1 MEPPKP
7 QPVEPIQQPSLPSR
21 NEFIQ
26 NGFSDFSGST
36 GTTSQA
42 ASGASK
48 QNVEI
53 QQHQQHSSS
62 SSFQQ
67 QQFESSS
74 FQQQSV
80 TSSTTQQV
88 LNGSFE
94 ETGSVQ
100 GSSSSSSLL
109 QKIMTP
115 ANNEY
120 DSGSLKRRDPRKMF
134 TDSSFYSAKH
144 HPTVAD
150 QVEMAHKL
158 SSAMFNEK
166 NKSTKGQ
173 QMFLSRVQNAGEEE
187 VGDPNKMPNLKHV
200 MNPEGRMTEWEDVTK
215 EDLPNAEMMA
225 AHAAPIPN
233 TPDPIAESLLAEAG
247 KGGELFA
254 KRRKRAE
261 NWVVDEASIGQA
273 KPSAFADKFVHEQ
286 NERQSQFA
294 QEQFVARQQ
303 KEAVASQQQ
312 MIQQTESQQNQSFAK
327 QQFSEQQQQKQQQ
340 SEELRRQQAAAQM
353 NMQNQIDFPDNFK
366 HTSLKARSNTPSL
379 DLSCHNV
386 QGINVWA
393 NTAPRG
399 WGGSTP
405 TPKPQGLPKG
415 PNKQQQGPPEL
426 SVCPATPS
434 VDQEKLQRQQHE
446 EMLRIQEEEMLRMQ
460 QQEEMLRQEV
470 EMKQQQLEIQRQKEE
485 QERVAAEYEQ
495 LQREKESERQQQEQQ
510 MALQRQQDVQRQQME
525 LQRQQDVQRQ
535 QMQRQQEE
543 MRRQEEQ
550 SQIELQRQQDVQRQ
564 QM

>member
-1 MEPPKP
+1 
-7 QPVEPIQQPSLPSR
+7 
-21 NEFIQ
+21 
-26 NGFSDFSGST
+26 
-36 GTTSQA
+36 
-42 ASGASK
+42 
-48 QNVEI
+48 
-53 QQHQQHSSS
+53 
-62 SSFQQ
+62 
-67 QQFESSS
+67 
-74 FQQQSV
+74 
-80 TSSTTQQV
+80 
-88 LNGSFE
+88 
-94 ETGSVQ
+94 
-100 GSSSSSSLL
+100 
-109 QKIMTP
+109 MTP

-187 VGDPNKMPNLKHV
+187 VLDHGDPNKMPNLKHV

-286 NERQSQFA
+286 TERQSQFA

-312 MIQQTESQQNQSFAK
+312 MIQQTESQQNQSLAK

-340 SEELRRQQAAAQM
+340 SEELRRQQATAQM
-353 NMQNQIDFPDNFK
+353 NMQSQIDFPDNFK

-399 WGGSTP
+399 WGGATP

-415 PNKQQQGPPEL
+415 PAKQQQGPPEL

-434 VDQEKLQRQQHE
+434 VDQEQLQRQQQE
-446 EMLRIQEEEMLRMQ
+446 EMMRVQEEEMIRV
-460 QQEEMLRQEV
+460 QQEEMLRQEE
-470 EMKQQQLEIQRQKEE
+470 EMRQQQLEIQRQKEE

-495 LQREKESERQQQEQQ
+495 LEKEKELEMQMQMERQQQEQQ
-510 MALQRQQDVQRQQME
+510 QQLE
-525 LQRQQDVQRQ
+525 LQR
-535 QMQRQQEE
+535 QEE

-550 SQIELQRQQDVQRQ
+550 RQLEVQQQQEMQRQEEMRRQEEQRQQEMQRQ
-564 QM
+564 QQQQQEMQRQQEMQQTQIKMQQQQSSQFSMNSSSSTTTEAVSE

>member
-1 MEPPKP
+1 
-7 QPVEPIQQPSLPSR
+7 
-21 NEFIQ
+21 
-26 NGFSDFSGST
+26 
-36 GTTSQA
+36 
-42 ASGASK
+42 
-48 QNVEI
+48 
-53 QQHQQHSSS
+53 
-62 SSFQQ
+62 
-67 QQFESSS
+67 
-74 FQQQSV
+74 
-80 TSSTTQQV
+80 
-88 LNGSFE
+88 
-94 ETGSVQ
+94 
-100 GSSSSSSLL
+100 
-109 QKIMTP
+109 MTP

-120 DSGSLKRRDPRKMF
+120 DTGSLKRRDPRKMF

-286 NERQSQFA
+286 TERQSQFA

-312 MIQQTESQQNQSFAK
+312 MIQQTESQQNQSLAK

-340 SEELRRQQAAAQM
+340 SEELRRQQASAQM
-353 NMQNQIDFPDNFK
+353 NMQSQIDFPDNFK

-399 WGGSTP
+399 WGGATP
-405 TPKPQGLPKG
+405 TPKRQGLPKG
-415 PNKQQQGPPEL
+415 PGKQGPPEL

-434 VDQEKLQRQQHE
+434 VDQEQLQRQQ
-446 EMLRIQEEEMLRMQ
+446 QEEMLRMQ
-460 QQEEMLRQEV
+460 EEEMVRMQQEEMLRQEE
-470 EMKQQQLEIQRQKEE
+470 EMRMQQLEIQRQKEE
-485 QERVAAEYEQ
+485 QDRVAAEYEQ
-495 LQREKESERQQQEQQ
+495 LQREKEFEMQK
-510 MALQRQQDVQRQQME
+510 QME
-525 LQRQQDVQRQ
+525 KQRH
-535 QMQRQQEE
+535 
-543 MRRQEEQ
+543 
-550 SQIELQRQQDVQRQ
+550 
-564 QM
+564 

>member
-53 QQHQQHSSS
+53 QQHQQHASS

-80 TSSTTQQV
+80 TSSTTTQQV
-88 LNGSFE
+88 LNGSFQ
-94 ETGSVQ
+94 ETGSVR

-173 QMFLSRVQNAGEEE
+173 QMFLSRVQNAGAWIHNGNGEEE
-187 VGDPNKMPNLKHV
+187 VLDHGDPNKVPNLKHV

-215 EDLPNAEMMA
+215 EDLPNADLMA

-286 NERQSQFA
+286 TERQSQFA
-294 QEQFVARQQ
+294 QEQFAARQQ

-312 MIQQTESQQNQSFAK
+312 LIQQTESLQNQSLAK
-327 QQFSEQQQQKQQQ
+327 LQFSEQQQLKQQQ

-353 NMQNQIDFPDNFK
+353 EMQAQIDFPDNFK
-366 HTSLKARSNTPSL
+366 HTSLKARSNTPTL

-386 QGINVWA
+386 QGINVW
-393 NTAPRG
+393 
-399 WGGSTP
+399 
-405 TPKPQGLPKG
+405 
-415 PNKQQQGPPEL
+415 
-426 SVCPATPS
+426 
-434 VDQEKLQRQQHE
+434 
-446 EMLRIQEEEMLRMQ
+446 
-460 QQEEMLRQEV
+460 
-470 EMKQQQLEIQRQKEE
+470 
-485 QERVAAEYEQ
+485 
-495 LQREKESERQQQEQQ
+495 
-510 MALQRQQDVQRQQME
+510 
-525 LQRQQDVQRQ
+525 
-535 QMQRQQEE
+535 
-543 MRRQEEQ
+543 
-550 SQIELQRQQDVQRQ
+550 
-564 QM
+564 

>member
-1 MEPPKP
+1 MVNNQQNSFSSSMVNNQQNSFSSQQQQISSTTSVQKSQQMTSQSSSSSSKSFSSMQSSNMVQKDFGMSGISGGVTFAPAATAIEPEPIEIGQDNLKTQLVSCISDLEKDRDFVDFNKENKPINLASPPQTFSPVPTFEPAPKQDTFSPGPQTKQDMFSPPPLEAMEPPKP

-26 NGFSDFSGST
+26 NGFSDFS
-36 GTTSQA
+36 A
-42 ASGASK
+42 
-48 QNVEI
+48 
-53 QQHQQHSSS
+53 
-62 SSFQQ
+62 
-67 QQFESSS
+67 
-74 FQQQSV
+74 
-80 TSSTTQQV
+80 SSTTQQV

-187 VGDPNKMPNLKHV
+187 QLDHGDPNKMPNLKHV

-286 NERQSQFA
+286 TERQSQFA

-312 MIQQTESQQNQSFAK
+312 LIQQTESQQNQSLAK

-340 SEELRRQQAAAQM
+340 SEELRRQ
-353 NMQNQIDFPDNFK
+353 
-366 HTSLKARSNTPSL
+366 
-379 DLSCHNV
+379 
-386 QGINVWA
+386 
-393 NTAPRG
+393 
-399 WGGSTP
+399 
-405 TPKPQGLPKG
+405 
-415 PNKQQQGPPEL
+415 
-426 SVCPATPS
+426 
-434 VDQEKLQRQQHE
+434 
-446 EMLRIQEEEMLRMQ
+446 
-460 QQEEMLRQEV
+460 
-470 EMKQQQLEIQRQKEE
+470 
-485 QERVAAEYEQ
+485 
-495 LQREKESERQQQEQQ
+495 
-510 MALQRQQDVQRQQME
+510 
-525 LQRQQDVQRQ
+525 
-535 QMQRQQEE
+535 
-543 MRRQEEQ
+543 
-550 SQIELQRQQDVQRQ
+550 
-564 QM
+564 

>member
-1 MEPPKP
+1 MNLEV
-7 QPVEPIQQPSLPSR
+7 QTIQESSQSQS
-21 NEFIQ
+21 FQ
-26 NGFSDFSGST
+26 MNGTHEESGS
-36 GTTSQA
+36 
-42 ASGASK
+42 
-48 QNVEI
+48 I
-53 QQHQQHSSS
+53 
-62 SSFQQ
+62 
-67 QQFESSS
+67 
-74 FQQQSV
+74 
-80 TSSTTQQV
+80 
-88 LNGSFE
+88 
-94 ETGSVQ
+94 Q

-158 SSAMFNEK
+158 SSAMFNDK
-166 NKSTKGQ
+166 NKATKGQ

-187 VGDPNKMPNLKHV
+187 VLEHGDKMPNLKHV

-286 NERQSQFA
+286 TERQSQFA

-312 MIQQTESQQNQSFAK
+312 MIQQTESQQNQSLAK

-340 SEELRRQQAAAQM
+340 SEELRRQQASAQM
-353 NMQNQIDFPDNFK
+353 NMESQIDFPDNFK
-366 HTSLKARSNTPSL
+366 HSSLKARSNTPSL

-399 WGGSTP
+399 WGGATP

-415 PNKQQQGPPEL
+415 PGKQEQGPPEL

-434 VDQEKLQRQQHE
+434 VDQEKPN
-446 EMLRIQEEEMLRMQ
+446 
-460 QQEEMLRQEV
+460 
-470 EMKQQQLEIQRQKEE
+470 KQQQGPP
-485 QERVAAEYEQ
+485 
-495 LQREKESERQQQEQQ
+495 
-510 MALQRQQDVQRQQME
+510 E
-525 LQRQQDVQRQ
+525 LSV
-535 QMQRQQEE
+535 
-543 MRRQEEQ
+543 
-550 SQIELQRQQDVQRQ
+550 
-564 QM
+564 

>member
-1 MEPPKP
+1 
-7 QPVEPIQQPSLPSR
+7 
-21 NEFIQ
+21 
-26 NGFSDFSGST
+26 
-36 GTTSQA
+36 
-42 ASGASK
+42 
-48 QNVEI
+48 
-53 QQHQQHSSS
+53 
-62 SSFQQ
+62 
-67 QQFESSS
+67 
-74 FQQQSV
+74 
-80 TSSTTQQV
+80 
-88 LNGSFE
+88 
-94 ETGSVQ
+94 
-100 GSSSSSSLL
+100 
-109 QKIMTP
+109 
-115 ANNEY
+115 
-120 DSGSLKRRDPRKMF
+120 
-134 TDSSFYSAKH
+134 
-144 HPTVAD
+144 
-150 QVEMAHKL
+150 
-158 SSAMFNEK
+158 MFNEK

-187 VGDPNKMPNLKHV
+187 VLDHGDPNKVPNLKHV

-215 EDLPNAEMMA
+215 EDLPNADLMA

-327 QQFSEQQQQKQQQ
+327 QQFSEQQQLKQQQ

-353 NMQNQIDFPDNFK
+353 EMQAQIDFPDNFK
-366 HTSLKARSNTPSL
+366 HTSLKARSNTPTL

-510 MALQRQQDVQRQQME
+510 ME

-550 SQIELQRQQDVQRQ
+550 RQIEIQQQQQKEMQRQEEMRQQEEQRQQKNKDRLRSSNSSRRKCKGRRR
-564 QM
+564 

>member
-1 MEPPKP
+1 M
-7 QPVEPIQQPSLPSR
+7 I
-21 NEFIQ
+21 
-26 NGFSDFSGST
+26 T
-36 GTTSQA
+36 
-42 ASGASK
+42 
-48 QNVEI
+48 
-53 QQHQQHSSS
+53 SSS
-62 SSFQQ
+62 S
-67 QQFESSS
+67 
-74 FQQQSV
+74 
-80 TSSTTQQV
+80 TQQV

-94 ETGSVQ
+94 EMGSVQ

-187 VGDPNKMPNLKHV
+187 VLDHGDPNKVPNLKHV

-215 EDLPNAEMMA
+215 EELPNADLMA
-225 AHAAPIPN
+225 SHAAPIPN

-286 NERQSQFA
+286 TERQSQFA

-312 MIQQTESQQNQSFAK
+312 LIQQTESQQNQSFAK
-327 QQFSEQQQQKQQQ
+327 QQFSEQQQLKQQQ

-379 DLSCHNV
+379 DLSVHNV

-399 WGGSTP
+399 WSSGYQRTMATP
-405 TPKPQGLPKG
+405 PKATPPTV
-415 PNKQQQGPPEL
+415 

-434 VDQEKLQRQQHE
+434 VDTDMLQRMEQT
-446 EMLRIQEEEMLRMQ
+446 RIQ
-460 QQEEMLRQEV
+460 
-470 EMKQQQLEIQRQKEE
+470 
-485 QERVAAEYEQ
+485 
-495 LQREKESERQQQEQQ
+495 
-510 MALQRQQDVQRQQME
+510 
-525 LQRQQDVQRQ
+525 
-535 QMQRQQEE
+535 
-543 MRRQEEQ
+543 
-550 SQIELQRQQDVQRQ
+550 
-564 QM
+564 

>member
-74 FQQQSV
+74 FQQQQSV

-187 VGDPNKMPNLKHV
+187 VLDHGDPNKVPNLKHV

-215 EDLPNAEMMA
+215 EDLPNADLMA

-286 NERQSQFA
+286 
-294 QEQFVARQQ
+294 
-303 KEAVASQQQ
+303 
-312 MIQQTESQQNQSFAK
+312 
-327 QQFSEQQQQKQQQ
+327 SEQQLAFQQQKQL
-340 SEELRRQQAAAQM
+340 E
-353 NMQNQIDFPDNFK
+353 
-366 HTSLKARSNTPSL
+366 
-379 DLSCHNV
+379 
-386 QGINVWA
+386 
-393 NTAPRG
+393 
-399 WGGSTP
+399 
-405 TPKPQGLPKG
+405 
-415 PNKQQQGPPEL
+415 QQQREQI
-426 SVCPATPS
+426 S
-434 VDQEKLQRQQHE
+434 QQQ
-446 EMLRIQEEEMLRMQ
+446 ISQQQQQQFQQ
-460 QQEEMLRQEV
+460 QQE
-470 EMKQQQLEIQRQKEE
+470 
-485 QERVAAEYEQ
+485 
-495 LQREKESERQQQEQQ
+495 S
-510 MALQRQQDVQRQQME
+510 
-525 LQRQQDVQRQ
+525 
-535 QMQRQQEE
+535 
-543 MRRQEEQ
+543 
-550 SQIELQRQQDVQRQ
+550 
-564 QM
+564 